1 MRPVEG
7 TTSGVA
13 ELPAGAAGCIDI
25 AGVGKRFPYGSGEVV
40 ALDDFDLRV
49 EAGEFLCIVGPS
61 GCGKTTLLRILA
73 GLERPTSGTVNWS
86 IPSDGGPLRSMVF
99 QNQGV
104 FPWMTVLD
112 NVAYGLTVR
121 GVRKAER
128 RRLAGSFV
136 DSLGLS
142 RFASAYPAQLSGG
155 MQQRVNIARA
165 FANDPAVLLMDEPFA
180 SLDEQTKL
188 ILQRDLLR
196 IWEGTRK
203 TVVFITHSLDEAI
216 TLGDR
221 VVVMSR
227 RPGRIKTCVEV
238 TLPRPRD
245 AMDLRNDM
253 RFVRLRQTLWDALR
267 EEVLSLHDELDRE
280 GS

>member
-1 MRPVEG
+1 MMMSLGQIKGRPAMAPSGQEG
-7 TTSGVA
+7 IRIEAVRKVFA
-13 ELPAGAAGCIDI
+13 
-25 AGVGKRFPYGSGEVV
+25 YGRGEIV
-40 ALDDFDLRV
+40 ALDDVTLTV
-49 EAGEFLCIVGPS
+49 AAGQFLCIVGPS

-73 GLERPTSGTVNWS
+73 GLEDATSGTVRWS
-86 IPSDGGPLRSMVF
+86 IPTDRAPLRSMVF

-121 GVRKAER
+121 GVRKVER
-128 RRLAGSFV
+128 REIARHHVNA
-136 DSLGLS
+136 LGLS
-142 RFASAYPAQLSGG
+142 RFESAYPAQLSGG

-188 ILQRDLLR
+188 ILQDDLLR
-196 IWEGTRK
+196 IWEDTSK
-203 TVVFITHSLDEAI
+203 TVVFVTHSLDEAI

-227 RPGRIKTCVEV
+227 RPGRFKSVLDIP
-238 TLPRPRD
+238 LSRPRH
-245 AMDLRNDM
+245 AIDLRNDCDY
-253 RFVRLRQTLWDALR
+253 VSLRQALWDALR
-267 EEVLSLHDELDRE
+267 EEVVSLRSELE
-280 GS
+280 GER

>member
-1 MRPVEG
+1 VTAVDQRPTAVTDREG
-7 TTSGVA
+7 CIEISGVR
-13 ELPAGAAGCIDI
+13 
-25 AGVGKRFPYGSGEVV
+25 KTFPYAGDEVV
-40 ALDDFDLRV
+40 ALDAFDLRV
-49 EAGEFLCIVGPS
+49 AAGEFVCIVGPS
-61 GCGKTTLLRILA
+61 GCGKTTLLRVLA
-73 GLERPTSGTVNWS
+73 GLEHPTSGDVLWS
-86 IPSDGGPLRSMVF
+86 IPRDGTPLRSMVF

-112 NVAYGLTVR
+112 NVAFGLTVR
-121 GVRKAER
+121 GIGKRER
-128 RRLAGSFV
+128 RATAARLVEA
-136 DSLGLS
+136 LGLS
-142 RFASAYPAQLSGG
+142 RFAAAYPPQLSGG

-180 SLDEQTKL
+180 ALDEQTKL
-188 ILQRDLLR
+188 ILQDDLLR

-227 RPGRIKTCVEV
+227 RPGRIKATFDIP
-238 TLPRPRD
+238 LQRPRD

-253 RFVRLRQTLWDALR
+253 RFVRIRQQVWDALR
-267 EEVLSLHDELDRE
+267 EEVVSLHGDPDGE
-280 GS
+280 ST

>member
-1 MRPVEG
+1 VNPLQQLTEPSHDRR
-7 TTSGVA
+7 
-13 ELPAGAAGCIDI
+13 PAGEGIEI
-25 AGVGKRFPYGSGEVV
+25 SGVGKTFAYGRGEVV
-40 ALDDFDLRV
+40 ALDEIDLSV
-49 EAGEFLCIVGPS
+49 PAGEFLCIVGPS

-73 GLERPTSGTVNWS
+73 ELESPTSGTVNWS
-86 IPSDGGPLRSMVF
+86 IPHGDGPLRSMVF

-112 NVAYGLTVR
+112 NIAYGLTVR
-121 GVRKAER
+121 GVKKAR
-128 RRLAGSFV
+128 RREIARHYV
-136 DSLGLS
+136 DTLGLS

-165 FANDPAVLLMDEPFA
+165 FANEPAVLLMDEPFA

-188 ILQRDLLR
+188 ILQDDLLR

-221 VVVMSR
+221 VIVMSR
-227 RPGRIKTCVEV
+227 RPGRVKAVIDIPI
-238 TLPRPRD
+238 PRPRD
-245 AMDLRNDM
+245 AISM
-253 RFVRLRQTLWDALR
+253 RHEKEFVELRQTVWDSLR
-267 EEVLSLHDELDRE
+267 EEVLSLRSEIDRE
-280 GS
+280 ES

>member
-1 MRPVEG
+1 VTAVEQ
-7 TTSGVA
+7 V
-13 ELPAGAAGCIDI
+13 PRAADRGDCIEI
-25 AGVGKRFPYGSGEVV
+25 AGVRKAFAVGGDEVV
-40 ALDDFDLRV
+40 ALDNFDLTV
-49 EAGEFLCIVGPS
+49 PAGEFLCIVGPS
-61 GCGKTTLLRILA
+61 GCGKTTLLRMLA
-73 GLERPTSGTVNWS
+73 GLEQPTGGALRWS
-86 IPSDGGPLRSMVF
+86 IPADSSPLRSMVF

-121 GVRKAER
+121 GVGRRER
-128 RRLAGSFV
+128 RETAARFV
-136 DSLGLS
+136 DALGLG
-142 RFASAYPAQLSGG
+142 RFAKAYPSQLSGG

-180 SLDEQTKL
+180 NLDEQTKL
-188 ILQRDLLR
+188 ILQDDLLR

-227 RPGRIKTCVEV
+227 RPGRIKATLDV

-245 AMDLRNDM
+245 AMDLRNDLE
-253 RFVRLRQTLWDALR
+253 FVGLRQKVWDALR
-267 EEVLSLHDELDRE
+267 EEVVSLRGELTG
-280 GS
+280 GSGR